1 MKIPISHPRYHSLL
15 QREKIIHGLKQGYVA
30 YAGLIAHGRAETF
43 DYLIGE
49 KTIDEA
55 KKAERAA
62 VAILLLAKNPV
73 ISVNG
78 NVVALVPNEI
88 VKLAK
93 KLNAKLEVN
102 LFYRT
107 LRREKLIEKI
117 LKKHNAEKVF
127 GVGNNKRR
135 KIKNLYSNRAY
146 VSEDGIFSADVVL
159 VPLEDGDRTEM
170 LRKMKKKVIAIDLNP
185 LSRTSQKAN
194 ITIVDNIVRAIPNM
208 INIIDELKRKDRKK
222 LKEILSRFDNKKNLN
237 RIIHRIRNSI

>member
-15 QREKIIHGLKQGYVA
+15 QREKIIHGLKRGYVA
-30 YAGLIAHGRAETF
+30 YAGLIAHGRAEAF

-49 KTIDEA
+49 KTTFEA
-55 KKAERAA
+55 EKAEKAA
-62 VAILLLAKNPV
+62 VALLLLAKNPV

-78 NVVALVPNEI
+78 NVAALVPNEI

-107 LRREKLIEKI
+107 LKREKLIEEI
-117 LKKHNAEKVF
+117 LKKNGAERVF
-127 GVGNNKRR
+127 GVGNKKRM
-135 KIKNLYSNRAY
+135 KIKNLNSNRAY
-146 VSEDGIFSADVVL
+146 VSENGIFSADVIL

-185 LSRTSQKAN
+185 LSRTSQRAN

-208 INIIDELKRKDRKK
+208 LKIADEFNGKDRKE
-222 LKEILSRFDNKKNLN
+222 LEEIVSRFDNKENLN
-237 RIIHRIRNSI
+237 KIIQKIRTSI

>member
-15 QREKIIHGLKQGYVA
+15 QREKIIHGLKRGYVA
-30 YAGLIAHGRAETF
+30 YAGLIAHGRAEAF

-49 KTIDEA
+49 KTTFEA
-55 KKAERAA
+55 EKAEKAA
-62 VAILLLAKNPV
+62 VALLLLAKNPV

-78 NVVALVPNEI
+78 NVAALVPNEI

-107 LRREKLIEKI
+107 LKREKLIEKI
-117 LKKHNAEKVF
+117 LKKNGAERVF
-127 GVGNNKRR
+127 GVGNKKRM
-135 KIKNLYSNRAY
+135 KIKNLNSNRAY
-146 VSEDGIFSADVVL
+146 VSENGIFSADVIL

-185 LSRTSQKAN
+185 LSRTSQRAN

-208 INIIDELKRKDRKK
+208 LKIADEFNGKDRKE
-222 LKEILSRFDNKKNLN
+222 LEEIISRFDNKENLN
-237 RIIHRIRNSI
+237 KIIQKIRTSI